1 MVKRLTLILVAATA
15 LVASYAFAQEG
26 GAAVA
31 HGAAEAAG
39 GGSAGSLP
47 VAFLALASGF
57 GIALAAFGG
66 ALAQGR
72 AAVSALEGVARNPGA
87 GGRIQTLLILG
98 LALIESLVIYALV
111 IAFMLQGKIPGAEV
125 FSKVLGG

>member
-1 MVKRLTLILVAATA
+1 MVKRLSLILGAAMVLAATA
-15 LVASYAFAQEG
+15 AFAEG
-26 GAAVA
+26 EMAM
-31 HGAAEAAG
+31 G
-39 GGSAGSLP
+39 GGMAAATGYP
-47 VAFLALASGF
+47 PWLAALAIASGF

-72 AAVSALEGVARNPGA
+72 AAASALDGLARNPGA

-111 IAFMLQGKIPGAEV
+111 IAFMLQSKIPGVKLEDV
-125 FSKVLGG
+125 MKMIGK

>member
-1 MVKRLTLILVAATA
+1 MLKRFSLILGAAMA
-15 LVASYAFAQEG
+15 LAASSAFAQEVG
-26 GAAVA
+26 
-31 HGAAEAAG
+31 AG
-39 GGSAGSLP
+39 GGSGGSLP
-47 VAFLALASGF
+47 LAALALAAGL

-72 AAVSALEGVARNPGA
+72 AAASALDGVARNPGA

-111 IAFMLQGKIPGAEV
+111 IAFMLQSKIPGAEV
-125 FSKVLGG
+125 FTKLLGQ